1 MQFAQCSAGHKVGV
15 ARSQSSG
22 ALQVLHDLDR
32 SGLMIDEC
40 IASFRRFDM
49 VWQDIKLCVLTSEV

>member
-1 MQFAQCSAGHKVGV
+1 MQFAHSAGHKVGV

-32 SGLMIDEC
+32 SLMIDEC
-40 IASFRRFDM
+40 IASFRRFDI
-49 VWQDIKLCVLTSEV
+49 WQDIKLRVLTSEV